1 QWINP
6 VPVAQV
12 SREKKQTAPACYIT
26 QARKGEITLQELGQ
40 RITAVCGIPVIIT
53 PDAANSTLEGGATRQ
68 MTGTLPAPDENGR
81 LPLSSLGSTTMTT
94 STQPLTLNNLMWQG
108 DINGLLDLM
117 ASRSG
122 LYWRMDNGRIVF
134 YLTETRTYPLHMLNT
149 KTSSS
154 SSVSSGS

>member
-1 QWINP
+1 MHGKRYQPFLPANHRLLRLDNQWINP

-81 LPLSSLGSTTMTT
+81 LPLSSPGSTTRLP
-94 STQPLTLNNLMWQG
+94 PL
-108 DINGLLDLM
+108 
-117 ASRSG
+117 S
-122 LYWRMDNGRIVF
+122 
-134 YLTETRTYPLHMLNT
+134 H
-149 KTSSS
+149 
-154 SSVSSGS
+154 